1 MKLKNLLA
9 TALVGVMMLGASLG
23 VCAADYPKSYV
34 QGTTYGVPT
43 SEAVNV
49 TVTVEGLTT
58 PYTEMNVS
66 LPAKANGEIQH
77 VNDALL
83 AISNNSAL
91 PVTFMQSATAAM
103 DASTTYFSHVKYNG
117 VVEGGSG
124 QGYSGWCFRINGGFP
139 SERED
144 WGASIAT
151 ANINNGDVIGV
162 YLDDP
167 YTEATSARFTRLTL
181 NSYSANAVSVKVTES
196 HQAIDPE
203 TWAWTITPFINYN
216 GVVVSLYAGTDT
228 TATPIKTATS
238 ALGGVA
244 SFSGLNLESGVYT
257 LKTEPVKA
265 STYIQ
270 STTVTKTFTI
280 E

>member
-1 MKLKNLLA
+1 MKLKSLFT

-23 VCAADYPKSYV
+23 VCAADYPESYV

-43 SEAVNV
+43 SAAIEV
-49 TVTVEGLTT
+49 TVTVEGITT
-58 PYTEMNVS
+58 PYTEMEVS
-66 LPAKANGEIQH
+66 LPAKTNGQIQH

-103 DASTTYFSHVKYNG
+103 DANTTYFSHVKYNN
-117 VVEGGSG
+117 VVEGGTG

-151 ANINNGDVIGV
+151 ANINDGDVIGV

-167 YTEATSARFTRLTL
+167 YTEETSARFTRLTF

-196 HQAIDPE
+196 HQAIDPD
-203 TWAWTITPFINYN
+203 TWAWTIKKFYKYT
-216 GVVVSLYAGTDT
+216 GVTVGLYSGGNQIATGTTD
-228 TATPIKTATS
+228 
-238 ALGGVA
+238 LGGNVT
-244 SFSGLNLESGVYT
+244 FNNLSLQSGVTYT
-257 LKTEPVKA
+257 VKVLSRVA
-265 STYIQ
+265 PSSAYLIN
-270 STTVTKTFTI
+270 TTTTKTFSL
-280 E
+280 